1 LKGIDMTT
9 NFIAKILADVFKKDD
24 DGKVEV
30 YTDAYRKA
38 WGNDTETNPEDPQGQ
53 RNKADE

>member
-1 LKGIDMTT
+1 MTT